1 MIWLLDDNM
10 FKIFKKKQSIR
21 SLIISIIL
29 VLILIYFNKI
39 PLELDYGI
47 FLSISVSLFGF
58 LITALSILLV
68 FPENGRIGLL
78 KQHKDYELLFM
89 IFLFSIVLQVIIFS
103 LSLIGTLFYDFYF
116 MRIITLFF
124 LILSLQFII
133 LDLWILKRMIN
144 ILFKE
149 E

>member
-1 MIWLLDDNM
+1 M

-68 FPENGRIGLL
+68 FPENGKIGLL

>member
-1 MIWLLDDNM
+1 M